1 MVVIPQRSRAD
12 DDRAAL
18 LRYKGGFIMEAKK
31 EDKTCALKL
40 KCVKGQTES
49 GRDVYTMLTFSHVNP
64 EVADGDMFEVA
75 GLIGRLQEMT
85 VADVVRADSAS
96 LVAE

>member
-1 MVVIPQRSRAD
+1 
-12 DDRAAL
+12 
-18 LRYKGGFIMEAKK
+18 MEAKK

-64 EVADGDMFEVA
+64 EVADGDMYEMA
-75 GLIGRLQEMT
+75 ALLGRLQERT
-85 VADVVRADSAS
+85 VSAIVRVDSAS
-96 LVAE
+96 LIRVG